1 MGISFDGEK
10 MYVSNNSFQVV
21 SLTILPST
29 MTLGERCSWDF
40 SCLQLRPSHIM
51 YTQHKNTYIYI
62 YIYKHIL
69 YITCV

>member
-40 SCLQLRPSHIM
+40 SCSQLRPSHIM
-51 YTQHKNTYIYI
+51 YTQHKKIYI
-62 YIYKHIL
+62 HIHTYFIHSL
-69 YITCV
+69 RLI